1 MTNWPSYRTTMSN
14 NQDQHNIDRVLSG
27 DTRAFETLIERYKH
41 MVYTLAFKMVGI
53 KEDAEEVAQDVFLK
67 AFTALNTYKG
77 DAKFSTWLY
86 KIAYYRSLDYLKKN
100 KRKLRT
106 STIDISEE
114 YNVAA
119 LDGTL
124 DELES
129 SERKQMIKE
138 AMEELA
144 PNDSVIITLY
154 YFEELSLKEIA
165 KVMDLTPNN
174 VKVRLFRSRSRLAE
188 VLSNSVEPEMIK
200 QYGSK

>member
-1 MTNWPSYRTTMSN
+1 
-14 NQDQHNIDRVLSG
+14 
-27 DTRAFETLIERYKH
+27 

-77 DAKFSTWLY
+77 EAKFSTWLY

-100 KRKLRT
+100 KRKVRT

-114 YNVAA
+114 YNVTA
-119 LDGTL
+119 LEGTL
-124 DELES
+124 DALEAT
-129 SERKQMIKE
+129 ERTQMIRE
-138 AMEELA
+138 AMETLA
-144 PNDSVIITLY
+144 PDDSVIITLY

-188 VLSNSVEPEMIK
+188 VLSNTAEPEMIR

>member
-1 MTNWPSYRTTMSN
+1 MSN
-14 NQDQHNIDRVLSG
+14 NHDQQYIDRVLSG
-27 DTRAFETLIERYKH
+27 DTHAFEVLIERYKH

-77 DAKFSTWLY
+77 EAKFSTWLY

-100 KRKLRT
+100 KRKVRT

-114 YNVAA
+114 YDVAA
-119 LDGTL
+119 LEGTL
-124 DELES
+124 DALES
-129 SERKQMIKE
+129 TERTQMIRE
-138 AMEELA
+138 AMETLA
-144 PNDSVIITLY
+144 PDDSVIITLY

-188 VLSNSVEPEMIK
+188 VLSNTAEPEMIR

>member
-1 MTNWPSYRTTMSN
+1 MTTMSN
-14 NQDQHNIDRVLSG
+14 NHDQQHIDRVLSG
-27 DTRAFETLIERYKH
+27 DTHAFEVLIERYKH

-77 DAKFSTWLY
+77 EAKFSTWLY

-100 KRKLRT
+100 KRKVRT

-114 YNVAA
+114 YDVAA
-119 LDGTL
+119 LEGTL
-124 DELES
+124 DALES
-129 SERKQMIKE
+129 TERTQMIRE
-138 AMEELA
+138 AMETLA
-144 PNDSVIITLY
+144 PDDSVIITLY

-188 VLSNSVEPEMIK
+188 VLSNTAEPEMIR